1 MIKFQNP
8 STARFGQTLRFEYG
22 AGMETSVV
30 TAIVIRTSSR
40 NLRGVI
46 ECGRNRGDE
55 VDFDI
60 LEITGCHE
68 IFGSSVLASLRG
80 RTLEM
85 SWSGGQKTKTR
96 EIPEHKPKLSPDFIA
111 PNNVENKRKWHL
123 MKLLGKGEELLCKST
138 NERAKRTLARSQS
151 STWKKRYK
159 LLTSGGR
166 FSTFLGA
173 YIGTAILVIGSRHPT
188 SSNPI

>member
-1 MIKFQNP
+1 MVKLQNP

-68 IFGSSVLASLRG
+68 IFGSSVLASLRE

-166 FSTFLGA
+166 YSTFLGA
-173 YIGTAILVIGSRHPT
+173 YIGTAILGIGSRHLM